1 MSQFKEMYVCKCPC
15 SIPRLLLYFHLAVW
29 AHVRGHNPRALAHP
43 HTLNYARRIFTVEP
57 ITSSIDS
64 CWGAV
69 LCCSC
74 WYFNYRGN
82 LSKSPRLLA
91 STLTRHLSRNQYC
104 SSQPGC
110 SRSPPP
116 PPHDTRAEQAETAP
130 GGSRP
135 TLSDSERV
143 KSSAWGNSGRRPTG
157 RMLLNGNFMH
167 KTAGQVVFSQ
177 EIAA

>member
-15 SIPRLLLYFHLAVW
+15 SVPRLLLYFHLAVW

-110 SRSPPP
+110 SRRRRTTQELSKQRRCRVGHARLCRTAKELSHQRGATAGGGP
-116 PPHDTRAEQAETAP
+116 QAEC
-130 GGSRP
+130 S
-135 TLSDSERV
+135 
-143 KSSAWGNSGRRPTG
+143 
-157 RMLLNGNFMH
+157 
-167 KTAGQVVFSQ
+167 
-177 EIAA
+177 